1 MDTSNIPDP
10 QDVIDVVVQW
20 GVAVFSLLSFT
31 IPVIV
36 IGMHFYATFNDFKIP
51 GPLNG
56 IAVFS
61 VIAAIVVILS
71 YYLE

>member
-36 IGMHFYATFNDFKIP
+36 IGMHFYATFNDF
-51 GPLNG
+51 
-56 IAVFS
+56 
-61 VIAAIVVILS
+61 
-71 YYLE
+71 